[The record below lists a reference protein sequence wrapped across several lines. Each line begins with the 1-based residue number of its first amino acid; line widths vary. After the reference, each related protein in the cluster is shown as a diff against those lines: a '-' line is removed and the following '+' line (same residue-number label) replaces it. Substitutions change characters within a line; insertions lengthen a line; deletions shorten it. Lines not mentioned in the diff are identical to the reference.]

1 MDFRTAARRLA
12 SDADITGMS
21 LDPTMQDATNTSRPA
36 DPQLPP
42 STDGMD
48 PATPGGPAPY
58 NGAEPFG
65 EPVVSDPMWLDPSEH
80 PESKGPIPHV
90 DGPDEDRTTLH
101 NARRASYGA
110 QNKRFR

>member
-1 MDFRTAARRLA
+1 MAAQRLA
-12 SDADITGMS
+12 ADADLTGMS
-21 LDPTMQDATNTSRPA
+21 LDPTMQDVGPTSRPV

-42 STDGMD
+42 STDEQD

-65 EPVVSDPMWLDPSEH
+65 EPVVSDPMWLDPSKNER
-80 PESKGPIPHV
+80 SNGAIPHV
-90 DGPDEDRTTLH
+90 EGPDEDKTTLH

-110 QNKRFR
+110 KNKRFR